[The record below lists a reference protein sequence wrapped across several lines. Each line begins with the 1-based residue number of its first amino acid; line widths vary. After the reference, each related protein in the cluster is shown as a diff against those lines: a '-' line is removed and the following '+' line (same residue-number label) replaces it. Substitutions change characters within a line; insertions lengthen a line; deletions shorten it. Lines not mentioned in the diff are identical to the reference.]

1 MEEEPVKTSNALAPL
16 LEGFFVQRLM
26 AQRKVSP
33 HTLAS
38 YRDTFRLLLKFAET
52 HLHRRASELALD
64 DLAAP
69 FVATFLDHLES
80 TRSNAARSRNQR
92 LAAIRS
98 FFRYAA
104 VEAPQHSALIQ
115 RVLAIP
121 SKRHTR
127 PLIDFLNREEIEAL
141 LAQPDRGT
149 WIGRRDH
156 ALLLL
161 AVQTGLRLSEMTG
174 LKQQDV
180 ALGAG
185 AHVRCEGKGRK
196 ERATPLTKSA
206 AAVLKAWINEEGV
219 NANARLFPSA
229 RCTVLS
235 ADAVQHLVRK
245 YVAAARRSCPSLDR
259 KRITPHVMRHTAA
272 MELLQAGVDRS
283 LIAIWLGHES
293 VETTQ
298 IYLAADLAM
307 KEKIL
312 SRTRP
317 IEAPARRY
325 RPDDRL
331 LAFLQ
336 AL

>member
-1 MEEEPVKTSNALAPL
+1 MKAGAELAPL
-16 LEGFFVQRLM
+16 LEAFFVQRLM
-26 AQRKVSP
+26 GQRKVSA

-38 YRDTFRLLLKFAET
+38 YRDTFRLLLKFAEAE
-52 HLHRRASELALD
+52 LHRRASELALT
-64 DLAAP
+64 DLTAP
-69 FVATFLDHLES
+69 FVARFLDHLES
-80 TRSNAARSRNQR
+80 ARSNVARSRNQR

-98 FFRYAA
+98 FFRFAA

-115 RVLAIP
+115 RVLATP
-121 SKRHTR
+121 SKRTTR
-127 PLIDFLNREEIEAL
+127 PLIDFLDRSEINAL
-141 LAQPDRGT
+141 LEQPDRTT

-161 AVQTGLRLSEMTG
+161 AAQTGLRLSEITG
-174 LKQQDV
+174 LKQRDV
-180 ALGAG
+180 TLGTG

-196 ERATPLTKSA
+196 ERATPLTKSTA
-206 AAVLKAWINEEGV
+206 ATVKAWIDENGTD
-219 NANARLFPSA
+219 ANAWVFLSGRGT
-229 RCTVLS
+229 RLS
-235 ADAVQHLVRK
+235 ADAVQHLVKK
-245 YVAAARRSCPSLDR
+245 YVAAARRSCPSLVR
-259 KRITPHVMRHTAA
+259 KRVTPHVLRHTAA

-307 KEKIL
+307 KEQIL

-317 IEAPARRY
+317 IVSAPTRY
-325 RPDDRL
+325 RPDDHL

>member
-1 MEEEPVKTSNALAPL
+1 MKSGTELAPL
-16 LEGFFVQRLM
+16 LEAFFVQRLM
-26 AQRKVSP
+26 GQRKVST

-52 HLHRRASELALD
+52 ELHCRASALALT
-64 DLAAP
+64 DLGAP
-69 FVATFLDHLES
+69 FVAKFLNHLES
-80 TRSNAARSRNQR
+80 TRGNVARSRNQR

-98 FFRYAA
+98 FFRFAA

-115 RVLAIP
+115 RVLATP
-121 SKRHTR
+121 SKRTTR
-127 PLIDFLNREEIEAL
+127 PLIDFLDRAEINAL
-141 LAQPDRGT
+141 LAQRDQTT

-161 AVQTGLRLSEMTG
+161 AAQTGLRLSEITS

-180 ALGAG
+180 TLGTG

-196 ERATPLTKSA
+196 ERATPLTKSTA
-206 AAVLKAWINEEGV
+206 ATVKAWIDENGCD
-219 NANARLFPSA
+219 ANARLFPSS
-229 RCTVLS
+229 RGNRLS

-245 YVAAARRSCPSLDR
+245 YVTAACRSCPSLAR
-259 KRITPHVMRHTAA
+259 KRVTPHVLRHTAA

-307 KEKIL
+307 KEQIL
-312 SRTRP
+312 ARTPP
-317 IEAPARRY
+317 IKTAATRYQPA
-325 RPDDRL
+325 DRL